1 MKKKLDDVLV
11 MQRTPIET
19 HRKTVD
25 ITILLFKF
33 CGCWDYDS
41 SKFSLK
47 LVNFLSRTINWACCL
62 CILIPLAV
70 DIIKN
75 IKSLEIITNDVGY
88 LAPLYSTFLKSIK
101 VQTLQKE
108 IGQLINSI
116 HQPIDK
122 LRYSSDVGVLT
133 KIRTA
138 ICYQNFDYSVY
149 ASVLSFVF
157 FAVIIISASVSNT
170 GLPMRGYFPFNETIS
185 PAFQIVFLL
194 QFWSVLINCA
204 WALLV
209 DLLLIGLIRWI
220 NVQLY
225 VLQNN
230 YENCR
235 PDISDRDNFLISH
248 DNYTLI
254 KNYNFFKVPEEQ
266 FRIRSFVAFQM
277 DEINVKNDS
286 FTLRFKTCIK
296 HHQRIIDS
304 VNNYNDLFNSMLFVQ
319 IFNNQFV
326 ACLCLFQ
333 GVLAMKQNK
342 DFINYFILSGSS
354 VTELFY
360 FCFFGSQLIIEAEK
374 VHESQW
380 KSGWDDNIC
389 PEVRDLMLN
398 ALLQSM
404 KPLKIIA
411 GYFFVFSVETFVSVL
426 QKAYSYFAILNTV
439 IDEND

>member
-1 MKKKLDDVLV
+1 MKKKLDEVLV

-25 ITILLFKF
+25 ITILLFKLSGF
-33 CGCWDYDS
+33 WDYDS
-41 SKFSLK
+41 SKFPLK
-47 LVNFLSRTINWACCL
+47 LVNFLSRTVNWACCL
-62 CILIPLAV
+62 CILLSLAV

-75 IKSLEIITNDVGY
+75 IENLEVISNDVGY
-88 LAPLYSTFLKSIK
+88 LAPIYSIFFKSIK

-108 IGQLINSI
+108 IRELINSI

-138 ICYQNFDYSVY
+138 ISYQNFDYSVY
-149 ASVLSFVF
+149 ASILSFVF
-157 FAVIIISASVSNT
+157 CAVIIIFSSISDT

-185 PAFQIVFLL
+185 PAFQIVFFI
-194 QFWSVLINCA
+194 QFWTILMNCVWVLLA
-204 WALLV
+204 

-225 VLQNN
+225 ILQNN

-235 PDISDRDNFLISH
+235 LDISDRDNFSISQ

-286 FTLRFKTCIK
+286 FALRFKTCIK

-304 VNNYNDLFNSMLFVQ
+304 VNDYNNLFNSMLFVQ
-319 IFNNQFV
+319 IFNNQSV
-326 ACLCLFQ
+326 ACLFLFQ

-342 DFINYFILSGSS
+342 EFINYFMCSASS

-380 KSGWDDNIC
+380 KSGWNDNIC

-398 ALLQSM
+398 AQLQSM

-411 GYFFVFSVETFVSVL
+411 GYFFVFSVETFVLVL

-439 IDEND
+439 IDEKV